1 MAAVAGAVIAV
12 VIAEVANAVGEGF
25 DAIVGRPAALLAVVG
40 FDAAAA
46 AAAAC

>member
-1 MAAVAGAVIAV
+1 MAAVAGAAIAV
-12 VIAEVANAVGEGF
+12 VIAEVVNGGEGF